1 MPPGSGEVEAGTID
15 MERSVTE
22 PRSTGS
28 LSKRRLQQPWPKD
41 REFRILS
48 IDGGGIKGIFPACVL
63 AEVEERHLGGGS
75 VVDQFDLVTGTSTGG
90 IIALGLSVGLSARAL
105 ADLYMEE
112 GMAIFPPA
120 ADSLGGRIMARWR
133 DARSFIHY
141 RYNRTALLS
150 LLNHTFGARRFGEA
164 KIPLCIPSCDGRF
177 GEVYVFKTPH
187 HPDFKKDQHELMTT
201 VACAT
206 AAAPTFFQPLDAGGY
221 RFVDGGLWANNPIM
235 VGLVDALSCY
245 DISRDQVRILS
256 LGCGDEPYLVS
267 DRMASMGGKLLW
279 TSAAMGAMHFQ
290 SQNALGQAKLLVGA
304 DRVAR
309 VEPTPVSPPIRL
321 DDWTRARELLPSQ
334 AAQAADFIQA
344 SFMRNGR

>member
-1 MPPGSGEVEAGTID
+1 MEVEITD
-15 MERSVTE
+15 MKGSVTE
-22 PRSTGS
+22 PRSAGS
-28 LSKRRLQQPWPKD
+28 LTKRRQQQPWPKD
-41 REFRILS
+41 KEFRILS
-48 IDGGGIKGIFPACVL
+48 IDGGGIKGIFPACAL
-63 AEVEERHLGGGS
+63 AEFEERHLGGGS
-75 VVDQFDLVTGTSTGG
+75 VVDQFDLITGTSTGG

-112 GMAIFPPA
+112 GRAIFPPA
-120 ADSLGGRIMARWR
+120 ASSLGGRIMARWH

-141 RYNRTALLS
+141 RYDRAALLS
-150 LLNHTFGARRFGEA
+150 LLNDTFGTKRFGEA

-206 AAAPTFFQPLDAGGY
+206 AAAPTFFQPLDSGGY

-245 DISRDQVRILS
+245 DIDRHQVRILS
-256 LGCGDEPYLVS
+256 LGCGDEPYVVS

-279 TSAAMGAMHFQ
+279 TSAVMGAMHFQ
-290 SQNALGQAKLLVGA
+290 SQNALGQAKLLIGA
-304 DRVAR
+304 ERVVRVA
-309 VEPTPVSPPIRL
+309 PSPVSPPIRL
-321 DDWTRARELLPSQ
+321 DDWARAREMLPPQ
-334 AAQAADFIQA
+334 AVLAVDQVRA
-344 SFMRNGR
+344 SFPVVRRS